1 MIQAALDAL
10 PESEDIDM
18 KSSSIKGNEDLQNG
32 DSGSQ
37 MSGPAKLGCS
47 PIDTALC
54 LVADEMFMSIDWIL
68 RLEQILGTKYDENE
82 HLKTLLILLWLSEK
96 MCDNKYCS
104 QVWAGRSGSGD
115 QRQQTQHF
123 I

>member
-1 MIQAALDAL
+1 MDFVDFTFFLVLEIHAKKNFRSFQVQEMIQAALDAL

-18 KSSSIKGNEDLQNG
+18 KSSSIKGNEDLHNG

-54 LVADEMFMSIDWIL
+54 LVADEMFMSID
-68 RLEQILGTKYDENE
+68 
-82 HLKTLLILLWLSEK
+82 
-96 MCDNKYCS
+96 
-104 QVWAGRSGSGD
+104 
-115 QRQQTQHF
+115 
-123 I
+123 